1 VTTAL
6 GVVTWVAFAV
16 GAVAI
21 VLFLFGRRG

>member
-6 GVVTWVAFAV
+6 GVVTWAALVL

-21 VLFLFGRRG
+21 GLFLFGRRD